1 MNQTFC
7 CVLICTEIL
16 PQMKKTEKVLTISDR
31 LLYYVLV
38 LFESKGC
45 KTMHS
50 LINKESKLLNGVR
63 V

>member
-1 MNQTFC
+1 
-7 CVLICTEIL
+7 
-16 PQMKKTEKVLTISDR
+16 MKKTEKVLTISDR
-31 LLYYVLV
+31 LLYYGLV